1 MDSRGLPGEDHP
13 LNFNE
18 RRAAGISGRLTY
30 EEVLGV
36 HRRLAAKQY
45 LRSSSEGMGGP
56 LELPDDLPEDLD
68 PRKLVA
74 VRLPQRLTAYCRAR
88 CELEGRTWTSVLEDA
103 MVAYANGIPVDRQKP
118 RL

>member
-1 MDSRGLPGEDHP
+1 MESRGLPGEDRP

-18 RRAAGISGRLTY
+18 RRAAGRSGRLTY

-45 LRSSSEGMGGP
+45 LRSSEGMGGP

-68 PRKLVA
+68 SRKLVA

-88 CELEGRTWTSVLEDA
+88 CELEGRTLTSVIEDA
-103 MVAYANGIPVDRQKP
+103 MVAYAKGVPVDRQNP
-118 RL
+118 HF